1 MMAREHVARP
11 NSPHP
16 ARPAFTLVEVLA
28 ALTLGTVVLLSLHA
42 TSRLLVRQ
50 TCVVDAETRWM
61 FAAEQTLSAIHD
73 AMRSGSWPDVNDPVG
88 GAPIQVTEDTITIR
102 SGASLRS
109 RARPAEMCFRRVG
122 DSLVLLRTHA
132 DSPDALASETVL
144 GDVSRLSV
152 QREPRGV
159 RVRLESMRG
168 SIAER
173 SCPVHA
179 EAVRAP

>member
-1 MMAREHVARP
+1 MIACVHVARR
-11 NSPHP
+11 SSRTF
-16 ARPAFTLVEVLA
+16 ARRAFTLVEVLA
-28 ALTLGTVVLLSLHA
+28 ALTLGTIVLLSLHA
-42 TSRLLVRQ
+42 TSRLLIRQ
-50 TCVVDAETRWM
+50 TRVVEAETRWM

-88 GAPIQVTEDTITIR
+88 GAPVQVTEDTITIR
-102 SGASLRS
+102 SGASPRS
-109 RARPAEMCFRRVG
+109 RARLEEMCFRRVE
-122 DSLVLLRTHA
+122 DSLVLQRVHA
-132 DSPDALASETVL
+132 DSPNALSIETVL

-159 RVRLESMRG
+159 RVRIESMRG